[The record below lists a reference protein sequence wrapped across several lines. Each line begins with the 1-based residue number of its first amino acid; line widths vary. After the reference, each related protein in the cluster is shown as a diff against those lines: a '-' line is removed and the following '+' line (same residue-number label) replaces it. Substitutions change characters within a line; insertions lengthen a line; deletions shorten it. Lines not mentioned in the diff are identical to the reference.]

1 MNAMVIGGSAEVDEE
16 SLVLGTWIDMFDE
29 STQQWYAAKV
39 VKVKE
44 EENRVQVQFNGWGDR
59 HNQWVEK
66 VRCGAVGW
74 GWMNV
79 RVYVCPPIGASG
91 FIRLCCMMCV
101 TRLAQRC
108 LACCAHF
115 RPNLTG
121 EMTGE
126 EARWFLP
133 PAEGSEARV
142 LPSGDERVT

>member
-66 VRCGAVGW
+66 VRCGAVGC
-74 GWMNV
+74 GAV
-79 RVYVCPPIGASG
+79 ASVYTAAGRDVTVYC
-91 FIRLCCMMCV
+91 RL
-101 TRLAQRC
+101 
-108 LACCAHF
+108 
-115 RPNLTG
+115 P
-121 EMTGE
+121 
-126 EARWFLP
+126 
-133 PAEGSEARV
+133 
-142 LPSGDERVT
+142 